1 MKRSLALMI
10 VLMII
15 TLTPTALALNVSIQD
30 YDPTPAEAG
39 KFLDVWFRVE
49 NTNNQQA
56 RDIWLEITP
65 LDGLELSPGEQP
77 RQRIGNL
84 GAYETQTVNYR
95 LWVKENAV
103 AGEHI
108 ISVEAETE
116 GGVVLFDLPIVV
128 EDKDFK
134 EVDLNVGDIES
145 DPVRI
150 KPDDEDVKLIVTLQN
165 LGDGIAKG
173 TTATL
178 KELPEGITFS
188 ESYSDHELLGNIEE
202 DGTAEAT
209 YFIDVD
215 ENVAPGSYDATLHLE
230 YKYKPDPDEDEY
242 LFENTRLPVRINVK
256 SVPLYEVT
264 EVVLDPPVL
273 TAGDKKVKIR
283 VTVKNIGEEEGEAVR
298 FKIYEKSEQPFTFEI
313 SSNFVAPRLQPGES
327 GSATLEFDVD
337 EDAALQEYLMDGEIR
352 SLTEGDAI
360 TSERTIP
367 ISVTNPK
374 RDNSLLLVVVAAS
387 ILVIVFFVGR
397 YLINK
402 NGKGRK
408 GARGDR

>member
-283 VTVKNIGEEEGEAVR
+283 VTVKNIGEEERRSCQIQDLREERATP
-298 FKIYEKSEQPFTFEI
+298 SPL
-313 SSNFVAPRLQPGES
+313 RLA
-327 GSATLEFDVD
+327 ATLSRQDCNQAK
-337 EDAALQEYLMDGEIR
+337 AAVLP
-352 SLTEGDAI
+352 SNLT
-360 TSERTIP
+360 SMRTQL
-367 ISVTNPK
+367 SKST
-374 RDNSLLLVVVAAS
+374 
-387 ILVIVFFVGR
+387 
-397 YLINK
+397 
-402 NGKGRK
+402 
-408 GARGDR
+408 